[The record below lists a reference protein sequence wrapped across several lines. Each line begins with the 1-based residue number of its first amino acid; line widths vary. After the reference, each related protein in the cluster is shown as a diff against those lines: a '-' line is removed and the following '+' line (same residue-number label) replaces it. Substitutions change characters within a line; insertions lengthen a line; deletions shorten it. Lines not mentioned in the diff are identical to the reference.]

1 MRNLPSS
8 MAVVLYH
15 VIPQLQRA
23 HYRVLDSQLLCT
35 ARVLGNT
42 CMLLRVR
49 EIGKGERERERESF
63 ASSFGLVV
71 KQISTCKE
79 CLNVGAI

>member
-8 MAVVLYH
+8 MAVFLYH
-15 VIPQLQRA
+15 VISQLQRA
-23 HYRVLDSQLLCT
+23 HYRVLDSQPLCT

-49 EIGKGERERERESF
+49 EIGKKERESF